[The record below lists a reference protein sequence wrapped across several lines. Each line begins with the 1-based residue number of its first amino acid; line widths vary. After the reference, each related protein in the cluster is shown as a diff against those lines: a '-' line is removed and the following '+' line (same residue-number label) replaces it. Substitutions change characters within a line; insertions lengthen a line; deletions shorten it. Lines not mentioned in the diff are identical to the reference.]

1 MNEVILKLN
10 ADEYRL
16 LINVMA
22 DLPNRSNTY
31 GLLFSLEQ
39 QFKSQLDPQNAPA
52 NDVMIQPDDVI
63 EANVE

>member
-16 LINVMA
+16 LVNVMA

-31 GLLFSLEQ
+31 ALLYSLEQ
-39 QFKSQLDPQNAPA
+39 QFKSQLDAQNAPT
-52 NDVMIQPDDVI
+52 NDVVVKPDDVI